1 MKTSIDKLPNII
13 TEFVDNKL
21 IPSSPGSMKWV
32 LGGITYL
39 VLNKEQEILNKYLPT
54 LTMLGLVEGNL
65 IDTVQVRGFI
75 SSAFAK
81 SPKLEIF
88 NYTLDKSDG
97 DFLVA
102 LLEKYANDS
111 RTSTS

>member
-39 VLNKEQEILNKYLPT
+39 VLNKEQEILNKYL
-54 LTMLGLVEGNL
+54 LNV
-65 IDTVQVRGFI
+65 F
-75 SSAFAK
+75 
-81 SPKLEIF
+81 
-88 NYTLDKSDG
+88 
-97 DFLVA
+97 
-102 LLEKYANDS
+102 
-111 RTSTS
+111 

>member
-39 VLNKEQEILNKYLPT
+39 VLNREQEILNKYLWQIKF
-54 LTMLGLVEGNL
+54 M
-65 IDTVQVRGFI
+65 IK
-75 SSAFAK
+75 K
-81 SPKLEIF
+81 SK
-88 NYTLDKSDG
+88 N
-97 DFLVA
+97 
-102 LLEKYANDS
+102 
-111 RTSTS
+111 

>member
-39 VLNKEQEILNKYLPT
+39 VLNREQEILNKYLPT
-54 LTMLGLVEGNL
+54 LTMLGLVEDNL
-65 IDTVQVRGFI
+65 IDTIEFYI
-75 SSAFAK
+75 EKLLPLYNLTKWYIK
-81 SPKLEIF
+81 S
-88 NYTLDKSDG
+88 
-97 DFLVA
+97 
-102 LLEKYANDS
+102 
-111 RTSTS
+111 

>member
-39 VLNKEQEILNKYLPT
+39 VLNREQEILNKYLPT
-54 LTMLGLVEGNL
+54 LTMLGLVEDNL
-65 IDTVQVRGFI
+65 IDTVGGLSGV
-75 SSAFAK
+75 
-81 SPKLEIF
+81 LT
-88 NYTLDKSDG
+88 TLGAILTKVFSNQ
-97 DFLVA
+97 LA
-102 LLEKYANDS
+102 
-111 RTSTS
+111 